1 MKKSMNN
8 NIKTFIAAMAMSA
21 LLPTLAQAE
30 EKPASTPRTPEP
42 QTIVTINGYAVSDL
56 EVLAFN
62 ALQGNQNKLD
72 SQKAQVQ
79 LLNQLVNTTLLA
91 QAAQKEGVDKLPQVV
106 AALKMAKI
114 QVLAEAKVNDYFAKH
129 PVTDEEI
136 KAAYDKKFT
145 KEALQEYKVSH
156 ILVKEEQEA
165 KDIIAA
171 LEKGGDFAEL
181 AKVHSLDSSKDA
193 GGELGWVG
201 RNQVVKPFG
210 DAMSKLEKGK
220 FSKTPVKSQ
229 FGWHVILV
237 EDTRAQQPPPL
248 DQVKE
253 QFRAQLQQQQLAKLV
268 TEMRKQAKVEV
279 AGAEKS
285 TKPPAQGAP
294 AK

>member
-1 MKKSMNN
+1 MNN